1 MSVGDAGVVTP
12 VRASAAAGSHL
23 LEVRDLAVR
32 FDVGDEAV
40 RAVDGVSFTLAAG
53 EALAIVGESGSGK
66 SATVLSLLGLLPT
79 PPAHVVAGTARFAGR
94 DLLSL
99 PRSELRQIRGRQI
112 AMVFQDPATSLN
124 PVLTIGTQ
132 LAEGMRTHLG
142 ATAAAARARTAELLT
157 LVGLPGEHRLR
168 AYPHELSGGQRQR
181 VMVAMALACEPSLL
195 IADEPTTALDVT
207 VQAQIADLLT
217 RLQRTLGMAL
227 VWITHDLAL
236 AAACADTVAVM
247 YAGRFVEVAP
257 VAALFRHPRH
267 PYALGLLRAAPR
279 WDAPRGDRLQ
289 AVPGAPPDLRSRPKG
304 CAFAPRCGYAVE
316 RCRAE
321 DPPLQDAG
329 PAHRAACWRWE
340 EL

>member
-1 MSVGDAGVVTP
+1 MSGNAASSPRPESANDAP
-12 VRASAAAGSHL
+12 RL
-23 LEVRDLAVR
+23 LEVHDLAVR
-32 FDVGDEAV
+32 FDVGPEVV

-66 SATVLSLLGLLPT
+66 SATVLGLLGLLPT
-79 PPAHVVAGTARFAGR
+79 PPARVVGGTALFGGR

-99 PRSELRQIRGRQI
+99 SPSELRRVRGRRI

-132 LAEGMRTHLG
+132 LTEGMRTHLG
-142 ATAAAARARTAELLT
+142 ASAADARARAAALLAT
-157 LVGLPGEHRLR
+157 VGLAGEHRLR

-181 VMVAMALACEPSLL
+181 VMIAMALACEPSLL

-207 VQAQIADLLT
+207 VQAQIVDLLT
-217 RLQRTLGMAL
+217 RLQRTLGMGL

-236 AAACADTVAVM
+236 AAACADTMAVM

-257 VAALFRHPRH
+257 VAELLRRPRH
-267 PYALGLLRAAPR
+267 PYTLGLLQAAPR
-279 WDAPRGDRLQ
+279 WDAPRGERLR
-289 AVPGAPPDLRSRPKG
+289 AVPGAPPDLRCRPRG
-304 CAFAPRCGYAVE
+304 CAFAPRCGYAVD

-321 DPPLQDAG
+321 DPPLQDVG
-329 PAHRAACWRWE
+329 PGHRSACWRWD

>member
-1 MSVGDAGVVTP
+1 MSVGDAAAIP
-12 VRASAAAGSHL
+12 PDRPSAAGGSHL

-32 FDVGDEAV
+32 FDVGDDVV
-40 RAVDGVSFTLAAG
+40 RAVDGVSFTLGAG
-53 EALAIVGESGSGK
+53 EALAIVGESGPGK

-79 PPAHVVAGTARFAGR
+79 PPARVVGGTAHFGGR

-99 PRSELRQIRGRQI
+99 SRSELRRVRGRQI

-142 ATAAAARARTAELLT
+142 ATASAARARAAELLT
-157 LVGLPGEHRLR
+157 RVGLPGEHRQR

-181 VMVAMALACEPSLL
+181 VMIAMALACEPSLL

-207 VQAQIADLLT
+207 VQAQIVDLLT
-217 RLQRTLGMAL
+217 RLQRTLGMGL

-236 AAACADTVAVM
+236 AAGCADTVAVM
-247 YAGRFVEVAP
+247 YAGRFVELAP
-257 VAALFRHPRH
+257 VAALFQRPRH
-267 PYALGLLRAAPR
+267 PYTLGLLRAAPR
-279 WDAPRGDRLQ
+279 WDAPRGERLL
-289 AVPGAPPDLRSRPKG
+289 AVPGAPPDLRTRPRG

-321 DPPLQDAG
+321 DPPLRDVG
-329 PAHRAACWRWE
+329 PAHRAACWRWD